1 MAPQKLRAFP
11 TTTPIVSPKEYEGN
25 NKVKLSGR
33 ILNVMTSLP
42 TQIIS
47 DYNKETKQYFWDV
60 EAVRG
65 NSALYSSQ
73 HFLVEHSDWETHVI
87 AWTGELINKNKNTSS
102 LTAENLQDDPLYLDE
117 DDKKILKKIM

>member
-1 MAPQKLRAFP
+1 
-11 TTTPIVSPKEYEGN
+11 
-25 NKVKLSGR
+25 
-33 ILNVMTSLP
+33 MTSLP

-87 AWTGELINKNKNTSS
+87 AWTGELINKNKTQVP
-102 LTAENLQDDPLYLDE
+102 LLQ
-117 DDKKILKKIM
+117 KIYKMILCIWMKTIKRY